1 MIGVLYLA
9 LSTSG
14 YFLLGDCLEYNVLD
28 SLSEG
33 PLKTAAQTLL
43 MLHLIVAFP
52 LLINAPNQ
60 YLEQFLHIP
69 QGALRDRTDR
79 IDILRQSFTFHL
91 GGRLC
96 SMSIYIS
103 ICVKGVIS
111 L

>member
-43 MLHLIVAFP
+43 MFHLIVAFP

-69 QGALRDRTDR
+69 QGAFKTLRDRTGR
-79 IDILRQSFTFHL
+79 IDILRQCFTFHL
-91 GGRLC
+91 GRLR
-96 SMSIYIS
+96 SMTTSI
-103 ICVKGVIS
+103 
-111 L
+111 